1 MSASVILDIILGVL
15 ALLTI
20 VKYTFRGFVGS
31 ILDIVKVILAAVL
44 AYLIRIPVAKLF
56 DL

>member
-20 VKYTFRGFVGS
+20 LKYTLRGFVGS
-31 ILDIVKVILAAVL
+31 ILDVAKVILAAL
-44 AYLIRIPVAKLF
+44 LT
-56 DL
+56 